1 MPIGRKTLSVIV
13 PCFNE
18 EWVISTMHGEIVEN
32 LSKIDDLRL
41 EIIYVNDGSGDKTL
55 EILRSLA
62 DNESLVDVVIVSL
75 ARNFGHQPAITAG
88 LERCSGDV
96 VVVID
101 ADLQDP
107 PEVVVAMLDLWRHGY
122 DVVNAVRTKRK
133 ENFLLNFANF
143 AFYRLY
149 SRMASVDVQVDVG
162 DFCLMDRRVVDQ
174 LNQLP
179 ERNRFVRGLRS
190 WVGFKQTTYSYERRA
205 RVAGETKY
213 PFSKR
218 MQLAI
223 DGIFN
228 FSTLPLT
235 FVFVFGVILSLLAF
249 ASIVFLVLIKLFDI
263 TTFGNHPDDV
273 PGYYSTIS
281 TVLLFS
287 GIQLVSLGII
297 GEYIGRIYLEVKN
310 RPTYIAYEDKD
321 AKLDSTE

>member
-1 MPIGRKTLSVIV
+1 LARKTLSVIV

-18 EWVISTMHGEIVEN
+18 EQVISTTHGEIVKN
-32 LSKIDDLRL
+32 LSKVDDLRL
-41 EIIYVNDGSGDKTL
+41 EIVYVDDGSGDKTL

-62 DNESLVDVVIVSL
+62 ENETSVDVVIVSL
-75 ARNFGHQPAITAG
+75 TRNFGHQPAITAG

-107 PEVVVAMLDLWRHGY
+107 PEVVVEMLDLWRHGY

-133 ENFLLNFANF
+133 EGFFLKIAYF

-149 SRMASVDVQVDVG
+149 NRMASVDVQVDAG

-174 LNQLP
+174 LNRLP

-190 WVGFKQTTYSYERRA
+190 WIGFKQTTHSYERRA

-213 PFSKR
+213 PFSKLV
-218 MQLAI
+218 QLAF

-249 ASIVFLVLIKLFDI
+249 ALIVFLVLVKIFGI
-263 TTFGNHPDDV
+263 VVFGNHPDDI

-310 RPTYIAYEDKD
+310 RPTYVAYEDKD
-321 AKLDSTE
+321 TKLDSTK